1 MAKGGIHPRIGLQ
14 SVMTGYCFL
23 VNIIILLVLIRQI
36 RGHYDADVLHRHG
49 GRQCSHQHPKAHEV
63 QHVHLEDHHVVR
75 KRSIDQNLRIKLY
88 YDESVYKLTKKQFA
102 LINDTVLPEAVN
114 YWSKA
119 LRVRRTENIIR
130 LSRKCQQNQVF
141 FKADDPN
148 PYCKNDCEHTMCGEV
163 EVPEQ
168 HLDVCRVCNAFGQN
182 CMTKG
187 PNRPGPG
194 IADADFVFYISAMQT
209 ERCQKG
215 MTVAYA
221 AHCQQESA
229 LDRPI
234 AGHANLCP
242 GSISTKRQELDIL
255 LSTVKHEMLHALGF
269 SVSLFAFYRDSEGR
283 PLTPRG
289 ENEKPKLNEELQ
301 TRQWSDRVI
310 RKEKRRW
317 KVRAGYVTKEVQ
329 VVVTPKVR
337 EEVRKHYG
345 CDTLSGAELEDQ
357 GEEGTALTHWEK
369 RLFENEAMTGT
380 HTQNPIYSR
389 ITMALMEDTGWYLP
403 NYDMADNFKWGRNLS
418 CNFALNSC
426 LEWMETRQSQGLS
439 IHPYCNKVKRDP
451 LETECTDDRSS
462 VALCNLVQ
470 HSNLLPPIFQNF
482 KSIPHVIESDVGFF
496 GGSVAL
502 ADYCPYIQEFTWRS
516 NNVVVRGSH
525 CMYEENNPSPD
536 RNFAL
541 ESYGVKSKCFDHTD
555 KMWEEMNCDQVRQW
569 QHWGSGCYK
578 YHCKN
583 GRLHIEVLN
592 HTFTCFYPQQ
602 EIKVSLVAHSWL
614 HSGSLVCPPCQE
626 ICESEFRKNGQ
637 KCRTGQLPPRTY
649 EYDFDDY
656 SKICKGFKSDCNSYL
671 IVVSILFTFYNYYVY
686 YHM

>member
-1 MAKGGIHPRIGLQ
+1 MTEGGTHPAGVKLYPFSGSFWFCASIVIWIYCASFVKSHSSSEIQENFVHDHTQCNHRHPRP
-14 SVMTGYCFL
+14 
-23 VNIIILLVLIRQI
+23 
-36 RGHYDADVLHRHG
+36 D
-49 GRQCSHQHPKAHEV
+49 EV
-63 QHVHLEDHHVVR
+63 QHVHLEEHHVLR

-88 YDESVYKLTKKQFA
+88 YDDSVYKLTTKQFN

-119 LRVRRTENIIR
+119 LRVRKTEKRIR
-130 LSRKCQQNQVF
+130 LSRKCEQNQVF
-141 FKADDPN
+141 FKSGDPH

-163 EVPEQ
+163 EVPEK

-182 CMTKG
+182 CLIKG
-187 PNRPGPG
+187 SKEPGRG
-194 IADADFVFYISAMQT
+194 IEDADFVFYISAMQT

-269 SVSLFAFYRDSEGR
+269 SVSLFAFYRDSAGR

-289 ENEKPKLNEELQ
+289 DNGKPKLNEELQ
-301 TRQWSDRVI
+301 TRQWSDQVI
-310 RKEKRRW
+310 RKEIRKW
-317 KVRAGYVTKEVQ
+317 KVRDGYASKEVQ

-345 CDTLSGAELEDQ
+345 CASLSGAELEDQ

-403 NYDMADNFKWGRNLS
+403 NYNMADDFKWGRKLG
-418 CNFALNSC
+418 CDFALRSC
-426 LEWMETRQSQGLS
+426 LEWMETRQKKGQS
-439 IHPYCNKVKRDP
+439 IHPFCNKVKRDP

-470 HSNLLPPIFQNF
+470 HDNLLPAKFQNF
-482 KSIPHVIESDVGFF
+482 KSIPHVYESDVGYY

-525 CMYEENNPSPD
+525 CMYEENNPNHD

-541 ESYGVKSKCFDHTD
+541 ENYGPKSKCFDHND
-555 KMWEEMNCDQVRQW
+555 KMWEEMNCEQVRQW

-578 YHCKN
+578 YHCEK
-583 GRLHIEVLN
+583 GRLHIEVMN
-592 HTFTCFYPQQ
+592 YSFTCFYPSQQ
-602 EIKVSLVAHSWL
+602 IQVSLLAHSWL
-614 HSGSLVCPPCQE
+614 HTGSLVCPPCE
-626 ICESEFRKNGQ
+626 EVCGAEFRKKDE
-637 KCRTGQLPPRTY
+637 KCRPGVVPPKMY
-649 EYDFDDY
+649 QYHYD
-656 SKICKGFKSDCNSYL
+656 SMTCGAPKGPTRVENLYL
-671 IVVSILFTFYNYYVY
+671 VTSILVLAIMLQNL
-686 YHM
+686 